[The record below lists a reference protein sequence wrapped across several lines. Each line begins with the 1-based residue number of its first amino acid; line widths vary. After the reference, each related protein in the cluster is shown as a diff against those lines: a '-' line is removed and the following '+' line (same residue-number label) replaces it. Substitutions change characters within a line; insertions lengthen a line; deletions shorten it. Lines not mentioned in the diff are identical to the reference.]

1 MIICLCCIFAFDSNE
16 MAIILFVFLH
26 TIAYSFSVGQLLMY
40 YAAKMLESTGVV
52 IFVNWLF
59 TFFVAISA

>member
-1 MIICLCCIFAFDSNE
+1 MILCLVAIFMLDFSE

-40 YAAKMLESTGVV
+40 YAAKML
-52 IFVNWLF
+52 
-59 TFFVAISA
+59 